1 MGFLA
6 MLHQQIFLPN
16 QYHTL
21 LAISLQLL
29 LEITFMAVPLLYPA
43 AC

>member
-1 MGFLA
+1 MGTSDPGQIKETLTLGFLA

-21 LAISLQLL
+21 LKNFS
-29 LEITFMAVPLLYPA
+29 A
-43 AC
+43 ATS